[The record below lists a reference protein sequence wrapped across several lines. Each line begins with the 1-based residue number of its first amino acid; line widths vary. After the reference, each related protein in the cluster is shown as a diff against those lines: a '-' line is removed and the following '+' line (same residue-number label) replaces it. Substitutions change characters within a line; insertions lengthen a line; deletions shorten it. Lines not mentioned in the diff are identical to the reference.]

1 MMKSVI
7 RTRKQLPLFAFMES
21 RIIFSVACIIAIL
34 RPKASSSLVA
44 NIPRRPTAS
53 PLTSAVVKTF
63 SPSRLGV
70 LPRLDKT
77 RLKNRNERNN
87 EGAGDD
93 FASFGNFDRGVE
105 DEGRRLAR
113 EFYQELQ
120 FRQGNNESLHES
132 AQENGGDSGTGPNNT
147 KDNPVRVRASTR
159 RAFANQPTSSSLSSQ
174 VSSSL
179 FSMFP
184 FFSSAPRQATSAGL
198 FSGTGTTVYS
208 SGRSIRAEIELLETT
223 LKNND
228 AGNNDS
234 GRRRDWTYYAG
245 TPEQLDDVLRLIAL
259 SLVVLSAAYVAVE
272 ASGGGAAAGM
282 QLLTWEGAAASAN
295 RVVAL
300 VTDGVSGVVIGV
312 GNGEVFVGEEA
323 AWLMRE
329 SSDFAAIVLDAVR
342 SVEQLVLI

>member
-1 MMKSVI
+1 MKSVI
-7 RTRKQLPLFAFMES
+7 RTRKQLPLFVSMES

-34 RPKASSSLVA
+34 RPKASSLVA
-44 NIPRRPTAS
+44 NPRRPTTS
-53 PLTSAVVKTF
+53 PLMSTVKTF
-63 SPSRLGV
+63 PSRLV
-70 LPRLDKT
+70 LRLDT
-77 RLKNRNERNN
+77 RLKNRNEYN
-87 EGAGDD
+87 EVGDD
-93 FASFGNFDRGVE
+93 FASFGNFEHGE

-120 FRQGNNESLHES
+120 YRQGSKPLHES
-132 AQENGGDSGTGPNNT
+132 AQENGGDSGTVPN
-147 KDNPVRVRASTR
+147 KDNPVRVRVSAR
-159 RAFANQPTSSSLSSQ
+159 RSFANQPTAASSSSQ
-174 VSSSL
+174 VSKPI

-184 FFSSAPRQATSAGL
+184 FFSAAPRPATSAGL

-228 AGNNDS
+228 AGNDS
-234 GRRRDWTYYAG
+234 GRRVWTYAV

-272 ASGGGAAAGM
+272 ASGAAGM
-282 QLLTWEGAAASAN
+282 QLRTWDGAAASAN

-329 SSDFAAIVLDAVR
+329 SSEFAAIIVDAMR
-342 SVEQLVLI
+342 SVEQLVLS